1 MFVYITSKFVK
12 KWSRDCKLL
21 ALRYDS
27 IAYRDAFKFN
37 MLTITILP
45 SRIKEI
51 IPKQNTD
58 LINQISINGGLIISK
73 YYKDALNFKEQMSG
87 YV

>member
-1 MFVYITSKFVK
+1 
-12 KWSRDCKLL
+12 
-21 ALRYDS
+21 
-27 IAYRDAFKFN
+27 

-58 LINQISINGGLIISK
+58 LVNQISINGGLIIRK

-87 YV
+87 CVWRDRLQALFSDMCFWLLAIAKVMLKRIKS